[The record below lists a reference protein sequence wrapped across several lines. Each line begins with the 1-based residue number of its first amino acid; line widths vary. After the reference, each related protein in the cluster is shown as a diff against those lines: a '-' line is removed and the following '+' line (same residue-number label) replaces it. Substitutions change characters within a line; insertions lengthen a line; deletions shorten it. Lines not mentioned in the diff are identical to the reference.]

1 MEKGII
7 SPQNHINKNMTFGG
21 GLQMNKREPEL
32 MEVEVGNKKYKIE
45 VTELNEPSDEGI
57 EAFIKAV
64 LENISIPIEYTLKKA
79 I

>member
-1 MEKGII
+1 
-7 SPQNHINKNMTFGG
+7 
-21 GLQMNKREPEL
+21 MNKREPEL